1 DAPVGGRGD
10 VDQVDA
16 LTGGDER
23 GGGVEQGQV
32 HLAAEQLRDHLGGR
46 LRRADLDVQAGFA
59 EDALLVGGERRDTV
73 EGGEDGQLER
83 LVGGR
88 RVRRAGAVGGTGGTQ
103 CERRDGGRGECAES
117 SGSHGRSSPSVMP
130 ESSARAEDASV
141 TGTTDSD
148 K

>member
-1 DAPVGGRGD
+1 
-10 VDQVDA
+10 
-16 LTGGDER
+16 
-23 GGGVEQGQV
+23 
-32 HLAAEQLRDHLGGR
+32 
-46 LRRADLDVQAGFA
+46 
-59 EDALLVGGERRDTV
+59 

-148 K
+148 KQRVPSGPIAHQSEFHLDRSGNLDVTRCHHVRSTYTHLSHGWNC